1 MERKHSLMST
11 SFIMCGSF
19 YIIHGAFSNNSS
31 AFVVICGTRVIICTL
46 VIICDIFVIICSAYV
61 VVCVGVSLHE
71 VISGSYAVLCFSP
84 LNTVCVLYYDV
95 KRSRDLCKSF

>member
-1 MERKHSLMST
+1 MGTLTLSYVNLFHYVRLILHYTRFL
-11 SFIMCGSF
+11 
-19 YIIHGAFSNNSS
+19 IICS
-31 AFVVICGTRVIICTL
+31 AFVIICGTRVIICTL
-46 VIICDIFVIICSAYV
+46 VIICDIFVIICSAFV

-71 VISGSYAVLCFSP
+71 VISGSYAVLCFSS